1 MPHPSTLFRL
11 FLTLL
16 PLLLLQACR
25 GDEILPDEPGVTPGA
40 SSGETYAAGMY
51 VLNEGNYGMNRSSLD
66 YLDLSAPDGKA
77 YYYRGVYAARNPHEV
92 KELGDVGNDVQVV
105 ENQLWLVI
113 NASHKIVVCQADK
126 GNKLAQIE
134 VPNCRR
140 RLEA

>member
-25 GDEILPDEPGVTPGA
+25 RDEILPDEPGATPGA

-66 YLDLSAPDGKA
+66 YLDLSAPDGT
-77 YYYRGVYAARNPHEV
+77 
-92 KELGDVGNDVQVV
+92 DVQVI

-134 VPNCRR
+134 VPNCRNVVFSGGFAYVSSFVGPLDPATR
-140 RLEA
+140 TP

>member
-1 MPHPSTLFRL
+1 MPHSSTLFRL

-66 YLDLSAPDGKA
+66 YLDLSAPDGKV
-77 YYYRGVYAARNPHEV
+77 YYFAASMRPAIRTRS
-92 KELGDVGNDVQVV
+92 KSSAM
-105 ENQLWLVI
+105 W
-113 NASHKIVVCQADK
+113 ATM
-126 GNKLAQIE
+126 
-134 VPNCRR
+134 CRS
-140 RLEA
+140 